1 MKSYLCREKSKLE
14 HKTAKR
20 AEATDVLGSGPEV
33 CRRLTGVCTEAPLL
47 HPSEGAYPSFSA

>member
-1 MKSYLCREKSKLE
+1 MKSYLFWEKSKLE
-14 HKTAKR
+14 HKAAKR

-33 CRRLTGVCTEAPLL
+33 CRRLTGVCMKAPLL